1 MKQSTFSAVMANSI
15 KNLLQ
20 GYTKGIRFT
29 AILTMLFTVG
39 VGSVWG
45 EELAVNDVL
54 FLENFKGGSS
64 STTFSAQTY
73 STTYSSVTMKV
84 SEDASSISRA
94 SSNACFRN
102 TSAANMSTHHAWL
115 NKGTTGYVE
124 IDNIP
129 LHNVTKF
136 QASWAQSAKVAVTF
150 YYKFNGATSWTS
162 GGASTAAANASATSN
177 IITVPDGKTSV
188 SIKFQRANNSTNQ
201 RIDNLKITV
210 TEVAAAADP
219 WELRGSFDSW
229 GSGVTATEASG
240 IATVAL
246 NLAAS
251 TAYEFKFVNGSSWYG
266 NTGAII
272 TDISGWVF
280 STSVSNNA
288 RLYTGP
294 AGTYTFKIN
303 TSNKQVQVIYPTVTH
318 PAEGY
323 AYFQKQ
329 DSWTGFKV
337 YNYTDDNNRLS
348 DWDGSPAVTNT
359 TTICGKT
366 YYYTALATQFQKVI
380 FRDNGTNQWKEI
392 YVSEFSGKYCG
403 DNYNETPQTWKT
415 FNKYSITFNSNGGSG
430 TMSTISGICPGDN
443 QTLPANT
450 FTRTGY
456 TFDGW
461 ATSANGNKVYNDEAT
476 ISNINSNITL
486 YARWKANIYTITS
499 NLTNCSSSPAIPASY
514 TYTGS
519 AANLTFTITPNSGY
533 QLPTSVTVSGSAY
546 TWDNATGQLTL
557 TGIIKSDVAITVT
570 AIQFVDILWY
580 VNGKPWNDKG
590 GSSSIEKNETY
601 QDLTLPTAPGDD
613 ALEACYPE
621 KVFVGW
627 STQDLGYEETTEP
640 DDLFTSDNVP
650 ATEIT
655 ENKTFYAVFATKT
668 DGGTTTTSKSTTL
681 DFSAQGYSSGET
693 VSSLTI
699 GDITAAFNKG
709 SNSNDPK
716 YYTSGTAVRVYGGG
730 YFTVSGATGCTIT
743 KVEITFGSS
752 DGSNAITT
760 NAGTYSNGTWTGSAS
775 SVKFTVGGTSGNRR
789 IQSLSVTYSTTT
801 ASPASYSGYVSKC
814 NCVTGIALS
823 MTGGQH
829 KNLDVGETN
838 QLLVTYTP
846 EEATCDKEIVS
857 WTSSNDNI
865 LSVSNTGLVTANMA
879 GEATITA
886 TTEGGVT
893 ATYTITVNNPDCEA
907 WYIHYWNNSTSGDE
921 CFYKVKPDDPNDHEW
936 RTGNFS
942 LPSFSNEDMFIVN
955 NAQAAGG
962 DSQKTDQIFRTG
974 IGFADIQRGG
984 QYCGPNPYPGQDAY
998 GQLSIYDDSN
1008 SSNRYIAFYPAQY
1021 MVTFG
1026 KEGSS
1031 WEEMP
1036 LNNTTGYEY
1045 ESEPFM
1051 VPNGYK
1057 TDEAY
1062 KYWVGI
1068 TDKNGNIK
1076 YVGYEFDGVE
1086 YKKSS
1091 VDAMNTVNGLSS
1103 TSDMAGKW
1111 GVWHIW
1117 SNSCANNWYCEFI
1130 HYYRVDFN
1138 LNGGEGDIAP
1148 RYGKTTTP
1156 YVTFSTS
1163 DITPPTRD
1171 GYTFLGWE
1179 DQKGTTYNPTE
1190 STVTINDDLTLTA
1203 QWAQN
1208 HTLTYDLAGG
1218 DGTACDVA
1226 TTYYTGQSFTV
1237 CSGAGEKTGYTFN
1250 GWLGSDGNTYNAG
1263 GTYTMPDEDLTI
1275 TAQWT
1280 RDTYTITWNV
1290 AGEETTTTIGT
1301 GDPVV
1306 LPAETPTSCSDT
1318 YTTFVGWYTAA
1329 SGMETSPST
1338 EPQGEQVTASTIP
1351 TGSATY
1357 YAVWADATGGGEW
1370 EKVTSFE
1377 IGDVVIFV
1385 NETSS
1390 KEMSDIN
1397 LIISNTCGIASSYT
1411 TNPVGT
1417 YPLTIEAG
1425 NNETG
1430 YSFKTSDNTYL
1441 SWSSGNTLIKSET
1454 KNDASSWT
1462 IHSNTDGNFKFANI
1476 GTAERIMQYNTSS
1489 PRWAC
1494 YTSGQTA
1501 FQIYKQASSAT
1512 GYISSCCQSPA
1523 VVTVTPADASL
1534 ELNIDGTAFTTV
1546 NISQTGGG
1554 NGKYYEPTVS
1564 PADGASLN
1572 WAALGVT
1579 FKQTAY
1585 DINFTATKAG
1595 TYTITGNFTETSY
1608 GCQKTGSATINV
1620 VANPILQ
1627 VSAEELEFSPT
1638 CGQNSVSQEVEINSR
1653 YLTANSITATVA
1665 TTSGSGKFTISTDNT
1680 TFGTSNLTL
1689 SGGIATK
1696 VTDQIYV
1703 RYEAIESETGNV
1715 AGTLTLKCGSTQ
1727 QVINLTGTCTC
1738 SANVTITGNP
1748 IQITAA
1754 NGIWVEASHELTA
1767 TGTFLTTNADNANVS
1782 IRAYTNN
1789 AAFQI
1794 KTGGTTGEG
1803 TANALT
1809 LGTNISNPDWTGNIG
1824 IVYKPTQANTTET
1837 ATLTVEVYR
1846 HNGSTIYSTATYEL
1860 EGRSLPEQFVI
1871 AVTNGSDDWFAV
1883 PADMIAPW
1891 GDACSGLGTFAP
1903 YPISV
1908 DNATAPTEARDVP
1921 ARAIYQAA
1929 ARTGNVNTNPQTM
1942 SYKSVPLGGNYY
1954 LYGSSTSV
1962 DSDGNNTNIQN
1973 ASFAASEKQKWFL
1986 DVVDWNTKQYNM
1998 HVHSSLTTNVL
2009 AYTTAGG
2016 ANRVGQYSATAGT
2029 TKKSIY
2035 LLPISGTTC
2044 TYYAAPVVEV
2054 TAIDAT
2060 NATIEFKND
2069 RTTAYEISLD
2079 QNTWTDLSVT
2089 LIKDCNNSEEA
2100 TQLQA
2105 QLPLATYRGKT
2116 VYIRAKVTTGT
2127 ACQETGSFV
2136 VPNPTIDRGETPWKY
2151 TGMAGQ
2157 AFSDNSK
2164 SITISDLWN
2173 PLSVSVVQQVTGSNI
2188 QASITP
2194 EGVVTVSMAAEDAT
2208 EGDHKAVLEFT
2219 SAGAETKQ
2227 VGVVITLHNLALQ
2240 EFDGGDAITFTETSP
2255 IMLCKNAIDENDA
2268 TPTIYLSYPLYKD
2281 GDAISSTSELNE
2293 TEFTLIDINT
2303 GSELSFSREGSVGGI
2318 AKITLNETSRS
2329 SMIPGHTYRL
2339 SWENTNQVMTNMD
2352 GLPYMDCYMDFIYSE
2367 NCDAPTALA
2376 ACPITNSSFT
2386 ANWVPVTD
2394 CTGNVTVDVYTKAEG
2409 TTMWSIDYTQKPTL
2423 NVWTFAG
2430 LSGMQEAGG
2439 WYCDE
2444 TSSSAQISYTTAG
2457 IQIAKASTYGQLY
2470 SPTFANMA
2478 NVPADLANTE
2488 VTISITH
2495 ISNNGNSYKFRVYAV
2510 ETTTAKADVPYE
2522 ENTMYDVY
2530 FNGSATKS
2538 RYLELTGS
2546 GSEETTSTITIK
2558 GLTSTSHI
2566 LLYGNQST
2574 AAGPRIKQFAI
2585 KNSTTKTSV
2594 ATQTLSCSA
2603 GSAEF
2608 TGLSANTTYYY
2619 TVTDGSSNTSNEIA
2633 VTTYNGVPELKFYSD
2648 EACTT
2653 EITETTVLG
2662 GEETTV
2668 YVKGTRVPA
2677 CAINASVST
2686 GYGMDDSGINYTTG
2700 TGVVSGSVI
2709 LTLADANTTEGTLTI
2724 TDAEGNDYVL
2734 NIVSSDCP
2742 AGFGTMAL
2750 PATNITNESA
2760 QANWRNTL
2768 DFGDDKS
2775 GTLQLYKNG
2784 IVNRELI
2791 VNGDFETGSLD
2802 AGWSNGI
2809 NNGEVGA
2816 AHSFDQYT
2824 IKNSSSEAHNG
2835 SYSLYVTAAGS
2846 TLTNFQGQ
2854 SVMYADYITLTPGTY
2869 RMSAWVKMP
2878 TANGYDDKMQYFS
2891 LGIITGKNGSE
2902 HVYTVSTPVTVYSNN
2917 TYVQLTHEFE
2927 VTSTITACP
2936 AIGASSGTFRYFYLD
2951 DVSLVCTSIGQS
2963 DEPYLSID
2971 IADLSA
2977 GNLALTDLSGNT
2989 EYTYVIQNADGCSS
3003 NPITFQTTE
3012 AGAPVI
3018 TPNDVAI
3025 TCQVGNSTNGIMTL
3039 TVKDVYSDIY
3049 ISNSCTERIT
3059 LKTTQLPKEG
3069 GVVNF
3074 TFTPLNT
3081 DQGGETGTCTIS
3093 FTTKGLSTPA
3103 TGIITWTVT
3112 AGVDPDLPIIDVTDI
3127 TNTSLNIEHNVEGD
3141 GVQIVI
3147 SRERQEDEI
3156 EDNIGEEIFFSKYYE
3171 AYMHKKLW
3179 AIYNPTKEKISLKNT
3194 YVWRSNG
3201 KGTDWN
3207 IEGGLDLSQMGNIES
3222 GYIYPNEELIVY
3234 TSDQVG
3240 ECEQSKADMTNWVA
3254 MSSSDPALSFS
3265 GNDALL
3271 LVRKDID
3278 GDADNPPTESVEL
3291 DSNGDPYE
3299 LSWRRYTDAGGQ
3311 QWWMLDIIGARQPNN
3326 KPDITATG
3334 SWTWNCN
3341 GKTEKGDA
3349 DGWYGDQGEHLNA
3362 TLYKDCGYVLSTNRC
3377 LLIRKESVKSGYKA
3391 INDNVGDMVTLGKNH
3406 YPTEWRGAHVP
3417 QDGNQEETSCE
3428 NFTYVGG
3435 YDYESYY
3442 NAWTDL
3448 DNLQPAVQQPD
3459 GSWLVE
3465 GVDVPNFYCHPLLI
3479 EVLITDVVNGEEVEN
3494 VSAYLEYKVP
3504 IVVDEDAK
3512 TNDTRYFVE
3521 PTPENVLSP
3530 EICAECDVVIRDGAK
3545 LTHIEDGRAEFR
3557 TMQVYPT
3564 GRLDIPEGLTMQL
3577 EGLQMYAKNDE
3588 VGYAII
3594 NGSTIEADNIVHI
3607 KRIDD
3612 MYWYPFS
3619 LPYDCKVSSI
3629 YQLNG
3634 KSMGEYWTDWGIKY
3648 YDGEAR
3654 QQEGDNYAGGA
3665 TSKFWKKLDASET
3678 LKAHQG
3684 YIIGL
3689 FTTEWQG
3696 QMKSI
3701 YFPPVESTK
3710 YSENA
3715 VSSKTTYI
3723 SNWPDNFTCE
3733 PRHRG
3738 WNFTGLPYISLF
3750 SSQNGDGT
3758 TNNTSLMMG
3767 SQTDDYATSSIVYVS
3782 IPDGGDSRTYTQV
3795 SAASVKLEPFKP
3807 YFVQAMD
3814 PTDGQPHNDIALT
3827 YSKGGRTLEKIQAR
3841 SAASTQATIIVELVV
3856 TNADATLTDNAG
3868 VLVSDRYTENYEIA
3882 ADLMK
3887 MYAEDRKPQLFTRA
3901 INNEMMA
3908 YNALPD
3914 HLAQN
3919 IPLGLFV
3926 PTAGEYTISIL
3937 EYASQFADAEAVYLL
3952 YNGEIVA
3959 NLLYA
3964 DYIVQVQQAGL
3975 INGYSL
3981 DIRRKQKTTTD
3992 INNLTDG
3999 APVITIVEGQIVIQQ
4014 LPDNAEVQIIDVL
4027 GRVLYQQANV
4037 PDIITFQAPATGVYN
4052 VVITTTEQQFT
4063 HKTIIR

>member
-1 MKQSTFSAVMANSI
+1 MKTLHTIYTNFAKRLALVLTLLTLGVTTAWAAEETVDFSQ
-15 KNLLQ
+15 Q
-20 GYTKGIRFT
+20 GYGSGDAVSSYTGTGFSVSFT
-29 AILTMLFTVG
+29 AGTNSNAPKYYSTGSAIRCYGGNKFTV
-39 VGSVWG
+39 
-45 EELAVNDVL
+45 
-54 FLENFKGGSS
+54 
-64 STTFSAQTY
+64 
-73 STTYSSVTMKV
+73 
-84 SEDASSISRA
+84 
-94 SSNACFRN
+94 
-102 TSAANMSTHHAWL
+102 TS
-115 NKGTTGYVE
+115 
-124 IDNIP
+124 
-129 LHNVTKF
+129 
-136 QASWAQSAKVAVTF
+136 
-150 YYKFNGATSWTS
+150 
-162 GGASTAAANASATSN
+162 TSN
-177 IITVPDGKTSV
+177 IT
-188 SIKFQRANNSTNQ
+188 
-201 RIDNLKITV
+201 KIV
-210 TEVAAAADP
+210 
-219 WELRGSFDSW
+219 
-229 GSGVTATEASG
+229 
-240 IATVAL
+240 
-246 NLAAS
+246 
-251 TAYEFKFVNGSSWYG
+251 
-266 NTGAII
+266 
-272 TDISGWVF
+272 
-280 STSVSNNA
+280 
-288 RLYTGP
+288 
-294 AGTYTFKIN
+294 
-303 TSNKQVQVIYPTVTH
+303 
-318 PAEGY
+318 
-323 AYFQKQ
+323 
-329 DSWTGFKV
+329 
-337 YNYTDDNNRLS
+337 
-348 DWDGSPAVTNT
+348 
-359 TTICGKT
+359 
-366 YYYTALATQFQKVI
+366 
-380 FRDNGTNQWKEI
+380 
-392 YVSEFSGKYCG
+392 
-403 DNYNETPQTWKT
+403 
-415 FNKYSITFNSNGGSG
+415 
-430 TMSTISGICPGDN
+430 
-443 QTLPANT
+443 
-450 FTRTGY
+450 
-456 TFDGW
+456 
-461 ATSANGNKVYNDEAT
+461 
-476 ISNINSNITL
+476 
-486 YARWKANIYTITS
+486 
-499 NLTNCSSSPAIPASY
+499 
-514 TYTGS
+514 
-519 AANLTFTITPNSGY
+519 
-533 QLPTSVTVSGSAY
+533 
-546 TWDNATGQLTL
+546 
-557 TGIIKSDVAITVT
+557 
-570 AIQFVDILWY
+570 
-580 VNGKPWNDKG
+580 
-590 GSSSIEKNETY
+590 
-601 QDLTLPTAPGDD
+601 
-613 ALEACYPE
+613 
-621 KVFVGW
+621 
-627 STQDLGYEETTEP
+627 
-640 DDLFTSDNVP
+640 
-650 ATEIT
+650 
-655 ENKTFYAVFATKT
+655 
-668 DGGTTTTSKSTTL
+668 
-681 DFSAQGYSSGET
+681 
-693 VSSLTI
+693 
-699 GDITAAFNKG
+699 
-709 SNSNDPK
+709 
-716 YYTSGTAVRVYGGG
+716 
-730 YFTVSGATGCTIT
+730 
-743 KVEITFGSS
+743 ITFGSS
-752 DGSNAITT
+752 DGSNTIST
-760 NAGTYSNGTWTGSAS
+760 NVGTYSSGTWSGTSKSIEFTIGGS
-775 SVKFTVGGTSGNRR
+775 SGNRR
-789 IQSLSVTYSTTT
+789 IKILTVTYDSGYTITYNTNGGTAVSSTTGTKLPNPLPTTTKTGYTFAGWYTNSTLTT
-801 ASPASYSGYVSKC
+801 AATAGATINADITLYAKWTANKYTVKFNG
-814 NCVTGIALS
+814 NGN
-823 MTGGQH
+823 TGGSMNDQSF
-829 KNLDVGETN
+829 
-838 QLLVTYTP
+838 TY
-846 EEATCDKEIVS
+846 DIVQELTANS
-857 WTSSNDNI
+857 FEKYGHTFAGWSTTSNGSVAYTDGQ
-865 LSVSNTGLVTANMA
+865 SVSNLTSTNNGTVTLYAKWTEKNLTDYRTSCSEETA
-879 GEATITA
+879 VTLHPNGGTIGDGEWTFENDVYKL
-886 TTEGGVT
+886 TTEDESIT
-893 ATYTITVNNPDCEA
+893 LPTI
-907 WYIHYWNNSTSGDE
+907 
-921 CFYKVKPDDPNDHEW
+921 
-936 RTGNFS
+936 
-942 LPSFSNEDMFIVN
+942 
-955 NAQAAGG
+955 
-962 DSQKTDQIFRTG
+962 
-974 IGFADIQRGG
+974 
-984 QYCGPNPYPGQDAY
+984 
-998 GQLSIYDDSN
+998 
-1008 SSNRYIAFYPAQY
+1008 
-1021 MVTFG
+1021 
-1026 KEGSS
+1026 
-1031 WEEMP
+1031 
-1036 LNNTTGYEY
+1036 
-1045 ESEPFM
+1045 
-1051 VPNGYK
+1051 
-1057 TDEAY
+1057 
-1062 KYWVGI
+1062 
-1068 TDKNGNIK
+1068 
-1076 YVGYEFDGVE
+1076 
-1086 YKKSS
+1086 
-1091 VDAMNTVNGLSS
+1091 
-1103 TSDMAGKW
+1103 
-1111 GVWHIW
+1111 
-1117 SNSCANNWYCEFI
+1117 
-1130 HYYRVDFN
+1130 
-1138 LNGGEGDIAP
+1138 
-1148 RYGKTTTP
+1148 
-1156 YVTFSTS
+1156 
-1163 DITPPTRD
+1163 TRD
-1171 GYTFLGWE
+1171 GYTFSHWDTKADDSGIDYEQGDNIDLDGTDVNLYAQWTSNKTATSLTWSADSYTATIDADNE
-1179 DQKGTTYNPTE
+1179 FPTLTILPEEIKESVTYSSSNTGVATIDANGDITLVAAGTTTITATFTE
-1190 STVTINDDLTLTA
+1190 TSTHAGSTASYTLTVNPSNCR
-1203 QWAQN
+1203 WVEVEIGDIEPEDEVLVVMEWGE
-1208 HTLTYDLAGG
+1208 TLFTMANDGGASGPRANTITTNDLAANSVAETVVWNISKNG
-1218 DGTACDVA
+1218 DGTLTFYPNGITNKWLYCTANYVGVGNNEFNKFTIENGYLKHYGLNKYLAVAVNAETKYWHHYALESSNVQNQTLKFYKRECLDSEHYWVTWDAGEGLWTDGSSKKLESYAVGATIIKPAVPSREGYRFDGWHNGTAVVEPA
-1226 TTYYTGQSFTV
+1226 TTMGTS
-1237 CSGAGEKTGYTFN
+1237 N
-1250 GWLGSDGNTYNAG
+1250 LTY
-1263 GTYTMPDEDLTI
+1263 

-1280 RDTYTITWNV
+1280 KVYTVTFYSN
-1290 AGEETTTTIGT
+1290 GSPYETPADLESGATVVFPTT
-1301 GDPVV
+1301 D
-1306 LPAETPTSCSDT
+1306 PTSCDTENYPHFIGWTINPINGSTDEKPDLVTSATVSDEDLEYHAVFAAGT
-1318 YTTFVGWYTAA
+1318 QGITSTETDILTRELIGITGTSYTDWSGKTSNSDAVYAGNSSGGGSDKTYIQLRSDKSTAGIVTTTSGGKATKVVVSWNSGTTDGRTLNVYGKNTAYSAATDLYTTSTQGTLLGTIVCGT
-1329 SGMETSPST
+1329 ST
-1338 EPQGEQVTASTIP
+1338 ELTIDGDYEYIGLRSNSNAMYLDEIQI
-1351 TGSATY
+1351 TWSAGSAANY
-1357 YAVWADATGGGEW
+1357 
-1370 EKVTSFE
+1370 TSF
-1377 IGDVVIFV
+1377 I
-1385 NETSS
+1385 T
-1390 KEMSDIN
+1390 
-1397 LIISNTCGIASSYT
+1397 
-1411 TNPVGT
+1411 
-1417 YPLTIEAG
+1417 
-1425 NNETG
+1425 
-1430 YSFKTSDNTYL
+1430 
-1441 SWSSGNTLIKSET
+1441 
-1454 KNDASSWT
+1454 
-1462 IHSNTDGNFKFANI
+1462 
-1476 GTAERIMQYNTSS
+1476 
-1489 PRWAC
+1489 
-1494 YTSGQTA
+1494 
-1501 FQIYKQASSAT
+1501 
-1512 GYISSCCQSPA
+1512 SCCQSPA

-1534 ELNIDGTAFTTV
+1534 ELDIDGNASTTV

-1554 NGKYYEPTVS
+1554 SGRYYEPTVS
-1564 PADGASLN
+1564 PADGASLD

-1579 FKQTAY
+1579 YKQTAY

-1595 TYTITGNFTETSY
+1595 TYTVTGNFTETSY

-1627 VSAEELEFSPT
+1627 VSAEELTFTPT
-1638 CGQNSVSQEVEINSR
+1638 CGQNSASQEVEINSR
-1653 YLTANSITATVA
+1653 YLTSNSITATVA
-1665 TTSGSGKFTISTDNT
+1665 TTDGSGKFTISTDNS

-1689 SGGIATK
+1689 SGGITEK

-1727 QVINLTGTCTC
+1727 QVINLTGACTC

-1754 NGIWVEASHELTA
+1754 NGIWVEAATELTV

-1846 HNGSTIYSTATYEL
+1846 HNGTTVYNTATYEL

-1871 AVTNGSDDWFAV
+1871 AVTNGSGDWFAV

-1908 DNATAPTEARDVP
+1908 NNTTAPTMASDVP
-1921 ARAIYQAA
+1921 ARAVYQAA

-1942 SYKSVPLGGNYY
+1942 SYKSVPLGGDYY
-1954 LYGSSTSV
+1954 LYGSSTNV
-1962 DSDGNNTNIQN
+1962 DSDGSNTNIQN

-2016 ANRVGQYSATAGT
+2016 ANRVGQYSATAAT

-2035 LLPISGTTC
+2035 LLPINGTTC
-2044 TYYAAPVVEV
+2044 TYYAAPVVTV
-2054 TAIDAT
+2054 MAIDAT
-2060 NATIEFKND
+2060 NATIQFKND

-2079 QNTWTDLSVT
+2079 QNTWTDLPVT

-2105 QLPLATYRGKT
+2105 QLPLATYRGQT

-2151 TGMAGQ
+2151 TGTAGQ

-2173 PLSVSVVQQVTGSNI
+2173 PLSVSVAEQRTNSNI

-2208 EGDHKAVLEFT
+2208 EGVHEAVLQFI
-2219 SAGAETKQ
+2219 SDGASFVDNGKGDPQ
-2227 VGVVITLHNLALQ
+2227 YVGVQITLHSLALQ
-2240 EFDGGDAITFTETSP
+2240 KFDGGSYAFT
-2255 IMLCKNAIDENDA
+2255 DA
-2268 TPTIYLSYPLYKD
+2268 TPKILCENLVDENKQGWKPEIYLSYPLYKD
-2281 GDAISSTSELNE
+2281 GDAISSTLELNE
-2293 TEFTLIDINT
+2293 TNFTLIDLNT
-2303 GSELSFSREGSVGGI
+2303 GESLSFSREGSDGGV
-2318 AKITLNETSRS
+2318 AKITLNSTCRS
-2329 SMIPGHTYRL
+2329 NMIVGHTYRL
-2339 SWENTNQVMTNMD
+2339 SWENTNQVMTDQN
-2352 GLPYMDCYMDFIYSE
+2352 GLPYMDCHMDFVYSE

-2376 ACPITNSSFT
+2376 ACPITQTGFT
-2386 ANWVPVTD
+2386 ANWIDAAD
-2394 CTGNVTVDVYTKAEG
+2394 CTGDVTVNVYTRGGTSTLIDKTTFSTTEVKDLQYVGESNLSSNYWVTNIDGTKAGAPSIDASTRLLISDVSTPKYYNLFSPLLSQLGTISESTIYTITVTLYQQTADAGAGAYFYVMDNGNSLTKNTTPTITDKSVIIDSQTTTFKKLTNG
-2409 TTMWSIDYTQKPTL
+2409 TT
-2423 NVWTFAG
+2423 TFTVKG
-2430 LSGMQEAGG
+2430 LSGDDRIRFLGFE
-2439 WYCDE
+2439 
-2444 TSSSAQISYTTAG
+2444 
-2457 IQIAKASTYGQLY
+2457 
-2470 SPTFANMA
+2470 
-2478 NVPADLANTE
+2478 
-2488 VTISITH
+2488 
-2495 ISNNGNSYKFRVYAV
+2495 
-2510 ETTTAKADVPYE
+2510 
-2522 ENTMYDVY
+2522 
-2530 FNGSATKS
+2530 
-2538 RYLELTGS
+2538 TGS
-2546 GSEETTSTITIK
+2546 IATNKKNVYISSIKIEASGSI
-2558 GLTSTSHI
+2558 
-2566 LLYGNQST
+2566 N
-2574 AAGPRIKQFAI
+2574 
-2585 KNSTTKTSV
+2585 SV
-2594 ATQTLSCSA
+2594 ATETASCSA

-2608 TGLSANTTYYY
+2608 TGLSDNTTYYY

-2668 YVKGTRVPA
+2668 YVKGTHVPA
-2677 CAINASVST
+2677 CDINASVSN

-2700 TGVVSGSVI
+2700 TGAVSGSII

-2760 QANWRNTL
+2760 QANWRTTL

-2775 GTLQLYKNG
+2775 GTLHLYKNG
-2784 IVNRELI
+2784 VVNRELI

-2824 IKNSSSEAHNG
+2824 IKNSQSEAHDGN
-2835 SYSLYVTAAGS
+2835 YSLYVTAEGRA
-2846 TLTNFQGQ
+2846 LYNFHGQ

-2878 TANGYDDKMQYFS
+2878 MADGRDDKTQLFS
-2891 LGIITGKNGSE
+2891 LGIITGENDSE

-2977 GNLALTDLSGNT
+2977 AGNLALTDLSGNT
-2989 EYTYVIQNADGCSS
+2989 EYTYVIQNAAGCSS

-3059 LKTTQLPKEG
+3059 LNTTQLPKEG

-3179 AIYNPTKEKISLKNT
+3179 AIYNPTKEKISLANT

-3291 DSNGDPYE
+3291 DSNGDPHT
-3299 LSWRRYTDAGGQ
+3299 LNWRTYIDEGGNK
-3311 QWWMLDIIGARQPNN
+3311 WWLLDIIGARQNNN
-3326 KPDITATG
+3326 KPDISATG
-3334 SWTWNCN
+3334 SWTWTCN

-3349 DGWYGDQGEHLNA
+3349 AGWYGDQGEHLNA

-3391 INDNVGDMVTLGKNH
+3391 INENVGDMFTLGKND

-3448 DNLQPAVQQPD
+3448 EGLQSAVQQPD

-3479 EVLITDVVNGEEVEN
+3479 EVLITDVVNGVEVEN

-3504 IVVDEDAK
+3504 IVVDEDVT

-3545 LTHIEDGRAEFR
+3545 LTHIEDGREEFR

-3564 GRLDIPEGLTMQL
+3564 AKFEIPAGLNMQL
-3577 EGLQMYAKNDE
+3577 EGLHMYAKNDE

-3594 NGSTIEADNIVHI
+3594 NNDGSSIHAEEIIHI

-3665 TSKFWKKLDASET
+3665 TSKFWKKLDASAT

-3701 YFPPVESTK
+3701 YFPPVENTE
-3710 YSENA
+3710 YTEGGNDA
-3715 VSSKTTYI
+3715 KTTYI
-3723 SNWPDNFTCE
+3723 SNWPDNLNCE

-3758 TNNTSLMMG
+3758 TNNNSLMMG

-3814 PTDGQPHNDIALT
+3814 PTDGQSHDDIALT
-3827 YSKGGRTLEKIQAR
+3827 YSKGGRTLDKIQAR

-3868 VLVSDRYTENYEIA
+3868 VLANDRYTENYEIA

-3901 INNEMMA
+3901 ANNEMMA

-3914 HLAQN
+3914 CLAQN

-3926 PTAGEYTISIL
+3926 PEAGEYTISIL
-3937 EYASQFADAEAVYLL
+3937 EDASQLADAEAVYLL

-3999 APVITIVEGQIVIQQ
+3999 APIITIVDGQIVIQQ

>member
-1 MKQSTFSAVMANSI
+1 MKSSTNRALVAKKQSTISAVMANSI

-20 GYTKGIRFT
+20 GYTKGIRFVAVLT
-29 AILTMLFTVG
+29 VLLTMGIGQAWGADYELVTSAPSDWSGEYLIVAGTSALSGGTSSWGTYKTVTVSNNKISTTENISVTISKGGTSGTYYIYMNSNSKYLKEVTSNTFATADAGSTETEWKISLNQGNAQIACASSTTRYLRLNGTSGYRCYTSNTGTLPKLYKKAASTNFTVG
-39 VGSVWG
+39 
-45 EELAVNDVL
+45 ETL
-54 FLENFKGGSS
+54 FIQAQSS
-64 STTFSAQTY
+64 SAWN
-73 STTYSSVTMKV
+73 
-84 SEDASSISRA
+84 DG
-94 SSNACFRN
+94 ACVK
-102 TSAANMSTHHAWL
+102 AW
-115 NKGTTGYVE
+115 
-124 IDNIP
+124 
-129 LHNVTKF
+129 
-136 QASWAQSAKVAVTF
+136 
-150 YYKFNGATSWTS
+150 FNGN
-162 GGASTAAANASATSN
+162 STAATTYWLYDATGSDAGKKMFATIVPSGTSSKVQIQRFASN
-177 IITVPDGKTSV
+177 C
-188 SIKFQRANNSTNQ
+188 ST
-201 RIDNLKITV
+201 
-210 TEVAAAADP
+210 
-219 WELRGSFDSW
+219 WW
-229 GSGVTATEASG
+229 
-240 IATVAL
+240 
-246 NLAAS
+246 
-251 TAYEFKFVNGSSWYG
+251 
-266 NTGAII
+266 
-272 TDISGWVF
+272 
-280 STSVSNNA
+280 
-288 RLYTGP
+288 
-294 AGTYTFKIN
+294 
-303 TSNKQVQVIYPTVTH
+303 
-318 PAEGY
+318 
-323 AYFQKQ
+323 
-329 DSWTGFKV
+329 
-337 YNYTDDNNRLS
+337 
-348 DWDGSPAVTNT
+348 
-359 TTICGKT
+359 
-366 YYYTALATQFQKVI
+366 
-380 FRDNGTNQWKEI
+380 
-392 YVSEFSGKYCG
+392 
-403 DNYNETPQTWKT
+403 
-415 FNKYSITFNSNGGSG
+415 NSNGDLSK
-430 TMSTISGICPGDN
+430 S
-443 QTLPANT
+443 
-450 FTRTGY
+450 
-456 TFDGW
+456 DG
-461 ATSANGNKVYNDEAT
+461 A
-476 ISNINSNITL
+476 NSNIVRTYGGGENSVAWNSGKLEL
-486 YARWKANIYTITS
+486 YLYGSPNSWD
-499 NLTNCSSSPAIPASY
+499 SSLAIFTDDGNGIWTASY
-514 TYTGS
+514 EDYEPTATSDDFKIKDSYNGWIGDTGS
-519 AANLTFTITPNSGY
+519 NNNATLSEMVVGSTYDITATLDIKDHSLTLSKELKKCQVHFDKNGHGADIASKTNITPNSTITE
-533 QLPTSVTVSGSAY
+533 PTEPTDADYKFEGWYKESSCTNQWNFATDEVTETMTLYAKWTKKVSYTITWKVNNNDYFVGTPTTSIYEGS
-546 TWDNATGQLTL
+546 
-557 TGIIKSDVAITVT
+557 
-570 AIQFVDILWY
+570 
-580 VNGKPWNDKG
+580 
-590 GSSSIEKNETY
+590 TY
-601 QDLTLPTAPGDD
+601 QDLTLPTDPEDS
-613 ALEACYPE
+613 ALDACYPQ

-627 STQDLGYEETTEP
+627 STNDQGYAETTEP

-650 ATEIT
+650 DTEIT
-655 ENKTFYAVFATKT
+655 ENTTFYAVFATGT
-668 DGGTTTTSKSTTL
+668 DGGTTTTSKSATL
-681 DFSAQGYSSGET
+681 DFSQQGYANQAT
-693 VSSLTI
+693 ITSLTI

-709 SNSNDPK
+709 SNSNAPK

-743 KVEITFGSS
+743 KVVITFGSD

-829 KNLDVGETN
+829 KNLDVGDTI

-846 EEATCDKEIVS
+846 VEATCDTEIVS
-857 WTSSNDNI
+857 WTSSNNNI

-984 QYCGPNPYPGQDAY
+984 QYCGTNPYPGQDAY

-1057 TDEAY
+1057 TDEDY

-1076 YVGYEFDGVE
+1076 YVGYEFDDIE

-1091 VDAMNTVNGLSS
+1091 VDAMNTVNGLSAE
-1103 TSDMAGKW
+1103 DMAGKW

-1117 SNSCANNWYCEFI
+1117 SNSCANNWYAEFI
-1130 HYYRVDFN
+1130 HYYRVDFD
-1138 LNGGEGDIAP
+1138 LAGGEGEIAP
-1148 RYGKTTTP
+1148 RYGKAAEP
-1156 YVTFSTS
+1156 YATFSTT
-1163 DITPPTRD
+1163 DITAPTRD
-1171 GYTFLGWE
+1171 GYTFLGWK
-1179 DQKGTTYNPTE
+1179 DQKGNSYNPTE

-1218 DGTACDVA
+1218 DGTACDAA

-1263 GTYTMPDEDLTI
+1263 GTYTMPDADVTL
-1275 TAQWT
+1275 TAQWI
-1280 RDTYTITWNV
+1280 RNTYAITWIV
-1290 AGEETTTTIGT
+1290 AGEETTIPLGT
-1301 GDPVV
+1301 GEALSSIMPDD
-1306 LPAETPTSCSDT
+1306 PTSCSDI

-1338 EPQGEQVTASTIP
+1338 EPQGEQVTASFVP

-1357 YAVWADATGGGEW
+1357 YAVWADGTGGGEW

-1385 NETSS
+1385 NEEDSRELTGISDVNIGTATTFSTSP
-1390 KEMSDIN
+1390 E
-1397 LIISNTCGIASSYT
+1397 
-1411 TNPVGT
+1411 GT
-1417 YPLTIEAG
+1417 YPLTVEAG
-1425 NNETG
+1425 NSGTG
-1430 YSFKTSDNTYL
+1430 YSFKNGSDYL
-1441 SWSSGNTLIKSET
+1441 SWSSGNKLYTT
-1454 KNDASSWT
+1454 TDKNNSSSWT
-1462 IHSNTDGNFKFANI
+1462 ISESTDGNYKFANV
-1476 GTAERIMQYNTSS
+1476 GTTERILQYNSNS
-1489 PRWAC
+1489 GQERWAC
-1494 YTSGQTA
+1494 YTSLQTT

-1534 ELNIDGTAFTTV
+1534 ELNIDGTASTTV

-1564 PADGASLN
+1564 PADGASLD
-1572 WAALGVT
+1572 WAALDVT

-1585 DINFTATKAG
+1585 DIDFTATKAG
-1595 TYTITGNFTETSY
+1595 TYTVTGNFTETSY

-1627 VSAEELEFSPT
+1627 VSAEELTFTPT
-1638 CGQNSVSQEVEINSR
+1638 CGQNSASQEVEINSR

-1689 SGGIATK
+1689 SGGTTTK

-1703 RYEAIESETGNV
+1703 RYEAEEGETGAV
-1715 AGTLTLKCGSTQ
+1715 AGTLTLQCGSTQ
-1727 QVINLTGTCTC
+1727 QVIDLTGACTC

-1809 LGTNISNPDWTGNIG
+1809 LGTNISNPDWTGKIG

-1846 HNGSTIYSTATYEL
+1846 HNGSTIYSTTTYEL

-1871 AVTNGSDDWFAV
+1871 AVTNGSGDWFAV
-1883 PADMIAPW
+1883 PADMVAPW
-1891 GDACSGLGTFAP
+1891 GNACSGLGTFAP

-1908 DNATAPTEARDVP
+1908 DNTTAPTIASDVP
-1921 ARAIYQAA
+1921 ARAVYQAA

-1962 DSDGNNTNIQN
+1962 ESDGSNTNIQN

-1986 DVVDWNTKQYNM
+1986 DVVNWNTKEYNM
-1998 HVHSSLTTNVL
+1998 HVHSSLTTKVL

-2044 TYYAAPVVEV
+2044 TYYAAPVVTV

-2060 NATIEFKND
+2060 NATIQFKND

-2079 QNTWTDLSVT
+2079 QNTWTDLPVT

-2136 VPNPTIDRGETPWKY
+2136 VPNPTIDRGETPWIY

-2208 EGDHKAVLEFT
+2208 EGVHQAILQFISD
-2219 SAGAETKQ
+2219 GASFVDNGKGDPQ
-2227 VGVVITLHNLALQ
+2227 YVGVQITLHSLALQ
-2240 EFDGGDAITFTETSP
+2240 KFDGGSYAFT
-2255 IMLCKNAIDENDA
+2255 DA
-2268 TPTIYLSYPLYKD
+2268 TPKVLCENLVDENTQDWKPEIYLSYPLYKD
-2281 GDAISSTSELNE
+2281 GVAISSTSELNE
-2293 TEFTLIDINT
+2293 TNFTLIDLNT
-2303 GSELSFSREGSVGGI
+2303 GESLSFSREGSDGGV
-2318 AKITLNETSRS
+2318 AKITLNATCRS
-2329 SMIPGHTYRL
+2329 NMIVGHTYRL
-2339 SWENTNQVMTNMD
+2339 SWENTNQVMTNVD
-2352 GLPYMDCYMDFIYSE
+2352 GLPYMDCYMDFVYSE

-2376 ACPITNSSFT
+2376 ACPITQTSFT
-2386 ANWVPVTD
+2386 ANWAPVAD
-2394 CTGNVTVDVYTKAEG
+2394 CTDNVTVDVYTRGTG
-2409 TTMWSIDYTQKPTL
+2409 TTIIDKTTFSTSEVNNLQYAGASNLSGNYWITNIDGTGAGAPSIDASDRLLISDVSTPKYYNLFSPLLSNLGTINESTIYTITVTLYQQTSDAGAGAYFYVMDNGNNLTKNTTPTITNKSVTIDGQTATSKKL
-2423 NVWTFAG
+2423 TYGTTTFTVKG
-2430 LSGMQEAGG
+2430 LSSDDRIRLLGFEQSNIASNKKNVYISSIKIEASG
-2439 WYCDE
+2439 
-2444 TSSSAQISYTTAG
+2444 
-2457 IQIAKASTYGQLY
+2457 
-2470 SPTFANMA
+2470 
-2478 NVPADLANTE
+2478 
-2488 VTISITH
+2488 SITPVA
-2495 ISNNGNSYKFRVYAV
+2495 SKTVAC
-2510 ETTTAKADVPYE
+2510 
-2522 ENTMYDVY
+2522 
-2530 FNGSATKS
+2530 
-2538 RYLELTGS
+2538 
-2546 GSEETTSTITIK
+2546 ST
-2558 GLTSTSHI
+2558 
-2566 LLYGNQST
+2566 
-2574 AAGPRIKQFAI
+2574 
-2585 KNSTTKTSV
+2585 
-2594 ATQTLSCSA
+2594 

-2608 TGLSANTTYYY
+2608 TGLSSNTTYYY

-2633 VTTYNGVPELKFYSD
+2633 VTTYNGEPELKFYSD

-2700 TGVVSGSVI
+2700 TGVVSGSII

-2750 PATNITNESA
+2750 PATDITNESA
-2760 QANWRNTL
+2760 QANWRTTL

-2775 GTLQLYKNG
+2775 GTLHLYKNG
-2784 IVNRELI
+2784 VVNRELI

-2835 SYSLYVTAAGS
+2835 SYSLYVTADGS
-2846 TLTNFQGQ
+2846 TLTNFHGQ

-2878 TANGYDDKMQYFS
+2878 TASGDNDKMQYFS

-2917 TYVQLTHEFE
+2917 AYVRLTHEFE

-2989 EYTYVIQNADGCSS
+2989 EYTYVIQNAAGCSS

-3025 TCQVGNSTNGIMTL
+3025 SCQVGGSVNGIMTL
-3039 TVKDVYSDIY
+3039 TVKDVYGDIY

-3074 TFTPLNT
+3074 TFTPLTT
-3081 DQGGETGTCTIS
+3081 DEGGTTGTCIIS
-3093 FTTKGLSTPA
+3093 FTTKGMSTPA
-3103 TGIITWTVT
+3103 EGVITWTVT
-3112 AGVDPDLPIIDVTDI
+3112 AGKDPNQPNVEVVDI
-3127 TNTSLNIEHNVEGD
+3127 TSTSMNIEHNQGEDNDVH
-3141 GVQIVI
+3141 IVI
-3147 SRERQEDEI
+3147 SREKGEDEI
-3156 EDNIGEEIFFSKYYE
+3156 EENLGEEIFFSKYYE

-3179 AIYNPTKEKISLKNT
+3179 AIYNPTNHPISLANT
-3194 YVWRSNG
+3194 YVWRSTG
-3201 KGTDWN
+3201 DKTKDGGWN
-3207 IEGGLDLSQMGNIES
+3207 IDNGLDLSKCGNIEP

-3291 DSNGDPYE
+3291 DSNGDHYK
-3299 LSWRRYTDAGGQ
+3299 LSWRQYTDEGGNK
-3311 QWWMLDIIGARQPNN
+3311 WWMLDIIGARQNNN
-3326 KPDITATG
+3326 KPDFSATTT
-3334 SWTWNCN
+3334 WTWSCGDSKN
-3341 GKTEKGDA
+3341 EKGDA
-3349 DGWYGDQGEHLNA
+3349 EGWVGIGEHLDP
-3362 TLYKDCGYVLSTNRC
+3362 TLYTSCPYVLSTNRC
-3377 LLIRKESVKSGYKA
+3377 LLIRKMTVKSGYKA
-3391 INDNVGDMVTLGKNH
+3391 IQNNVGNMVTLN
-3406 YPTEWRGAHVP
+3406 TEWRGAHVP
-3417 QDGNQEETSCE
+3417 VSGDQSTVSCE
-3428 NFTYVGG
+3428 NFSFVGG
-3435 YDYESYY
+3435 YDYDGYY
-3442 NAWTDL
+3442 NAWTPIDEMGYIE
-3448 DNLQPAVQQPD
+3448 ATKAAD
-3459 GSWLVE
+3459 GSYQIS
-3465 GVDVPNFYCHPLLI
+3465 PINMPQYYCHPLRI
-3479 EVLITDVVNGEEVEN
+3479 EVYITETVGGEEIDN
-3494 VSAYLEYKVP
+3494 VKAYIDYKVP
-3504 IVVDEDAK
+3504 IVVDTDAE
-3512 TNDTRYFVE
+3512 TDDSEYFVT
-3521 PTPENVLSP
+3521 PTPENVLTP

-3545 LTHIEDGRAEFR
+3545 LTHVDGGVEEFR
-3557 TMQVYPT
+3557 NMQVYPT
-3564 GRLDIPEGLTMQL
+3564 GRLKIPEGFEMQL
-3577 EGLQMYAKNDE
+3577 AGLHMYAKNDE
-3588 VGYAII
+3588 VGYAIVNN
-3594 NGSTIEADNIVHI
+3594 NGSSIHAEEIVHV

-3634 KSMGEYWTDWGIKY
+3634 KSMGKYGSGGDWGIKY
-3648 YDGEAR
+3648 YDGQAR
-3654 QQEGDNYAGGA
+3654 QQAGDAYEAEE
-3665 TSKFWKKLDASET
+3665 TSKFWKMLGANET
-3678 LKAHQG
+3678 LKANQG

-3689 FTTEWQG
+3689 FTTEWTG

-3701 YFPPVESTK
+3701 YFPPVESTE
-3710 YSENA
+3710 YSEG
-3715 VSSKTTYI
+3715 SGESKTTYI
-3723 SNWPDNFTCE
+3723 SNWADNLTCE

-3738 WNFTGLPYISLF
+3738 WNFTALPYISQF
-3750 SSQNGDGT
+3750 SSSTGGA
-3758 TNNTSLMMG
+3758 NNNASIMMG
-3767 SQTDDYATSSIVYVS
+3767 SQGDDYATSSTVYVS
-3782 IPDGGDSRTYTQV
+3782 IPDGGNSRTYTQV
-3795 SAASVKLEPFKP
+3795 SAALATLYPFKP
-3807 YFVQAMD
+3807 FFVQAID
-3814 PTDGQPHNDIALT
+3814 PTDGLPHDDITLT
-3827 YSKGGRTLEKIQAR
+3827 YSKGGRTLDKLAAR
-3841 SAASTQATIIVELVV
+3841 TASNKQTTIVVELQVA
-3856 TNADATLTDNAG
+3856 NAEMSLSDNAG
-3868 VLVSDRYTENYEIA
+3868 VLVNNRYTENYEIG
-3882 ADLMK
+3882 ADLTK
-3887 MYAEDRKPQLFTRA
+3887 MYAAAHKPQLFTRTT
-3901 INNEMMA
+3901 NNEMMA

-3919 IPLGLFV
+3919 IPLGIYL
-3926 PTAGEYTISIL
+3926 PNTDEYTISIID
-3937 EYASQFADAEAVYLL
+3937 YASQLSDAEAVYLL

-3999 APVITIVEGQIVIQQ
+3999 APIITIVDGQIVIQQ